1 MKLNKG
7 RARALLRQKN
17 TNYSF
22 SDSFAS
28 LQSGWTGT
36 GFAVSSGSA
45 TITPTENT
53 QRVTNGDF
61 ETFASV
67 PPTGWTAQ
75 QTGGT
80 VNKETT
86 SVHGGSNA
94 VRYDRDASA
103 LLARVFQSTTIPNNT
118 WHITRYWAR
127 GSDTAP
133 KAQMVGTAVGLNHN
147 SPDRD
152 LTTSYAEH
160 YANGLTSSAN
170 PQIFPDSSSSAS
182 KSVYYDDISIKDLTL
197 SSMFATRAT
206 SAYSVVVARATITRA
221 SSVQRSFKGV
231 VICLD
236 NTSSPTSFIVG
247 FTNGNACFL
256 YELSA
261 GTYTK
266 HIDNTS
272 VTFVDG
278 APLEVRKNG
287 TTVSLWYN
295 GTQVSTDKTVS
306 ATTGKNHGLFAGYGA
321 DTFQDFFLQAS

>member
-1 MKLNKG
+1 MRAFNK
-7 RARALLRQKN
+7 RRRSE
-17 TNYSF
+17 TF
-22 SDSFAS
+22 SDDFSA
-28 LQSGWTGT
+28 LQSGWTGA
-36 GFAVSSGSA
+36 GFAVSGGNA

-53 QRVTNGDF
+53 NRIANGDF
-61 ETFASV
+61 ESWASA
-67 PPTGWTAQ
+67 TDANSWTEQIAG
-75 QTGGT
+75 TST
-80 VNKETT
+80 VNREGTN
-86 SVHGGSNA
+86 VHGGSFA
-94 VRYDRDASA
+94 VRYDKDGSNSQG
-103 LLARVFQSTTIPNNT
+103 RVFQSTTIPNNT
-118 WHITRYWAR
+118 WHILRYWSR

-133 KAQMVGTAVGLNHN
+133 KAQMVGTAIGLNHN

-170 PQIFPDSSSSAS
+170 PQIFPDSSSGTS
-182 KSVYYDDISIKDLTL
+182 KSIYYDDISDYDLTL
-197 SSMFATRAT
+197 SSMFATRA
-206 SAYSVVVARATITRA
+206 SSYSNVVTARATITRA

-256 YELSA
+256 FELSA

-266 HIDNTS
+266 HIDNS
-272 VTFVDG
+272 GVTFVDG

-295 GTQVSTDKTVS
+295 GTQVGTDKTVT
-306 ATTGKNHGLFAGYGA
+306 ATTGTNHGLFAGYGA